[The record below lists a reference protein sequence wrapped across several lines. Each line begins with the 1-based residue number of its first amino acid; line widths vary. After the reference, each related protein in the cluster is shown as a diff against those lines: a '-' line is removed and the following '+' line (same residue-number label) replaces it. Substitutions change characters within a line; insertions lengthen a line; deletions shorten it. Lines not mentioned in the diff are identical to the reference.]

1 MEPATYP
8 QPPDQALAAL
18 MDGNQRYLEGDRRLL
33 SHSPLG
39 DRHAEGQ
46 RPFAAIIACADSRVS
61 PALIFDLDR
70 GNLFVSR
77 IAANS
82 IDTGTLGSTEYAVAE
97 LEVRL
102 VMVLGHSDCGA
113 VNAAIGVVDGNA
125 EYPPGQYGAIGAVVD
140 AVVPSVRSLPGDQ
153 RTLANCVEANA
164 LAQARELADKGPI
177 IRPALEAGTLRVVAA
192 VCDVESGGVELLPR
206 SR

>member
-1 MEPATYP
+1 METGTHP
-8 QPPDQALAAL
+8 QAPDQALEAL
-18 MDGNQRYLEGDRRLL
+18 MDGNRRQLADDRRLP

-61 PALIFDLDR
+61 PAVIFDLDR

-77 IAANS
+77 VAGNS

-97 LEVRL
+97 LGVQL

-113 VNAAIGVVDGNA
+113 VNAAIEVADRSA
-125 EYPPGQYGAIGAVVD
+125 EYPAEQFGAIGAVVD
-140 AVVPSVRSLPGDQ
+140 AVVPSVLSVPADQ
-153 RTLANCVEANA
+153 RTVANCVEANA
-164 LAQARELADKGPI
+164 RVQAAGLAETGPI
-177 IRPALEAGTLRVVAA
+177 IRPAVEAGTLRVVAA
-192 VCDVESGGVELLPR
+192 VCDVESGRVELV
-206 SR
+206 